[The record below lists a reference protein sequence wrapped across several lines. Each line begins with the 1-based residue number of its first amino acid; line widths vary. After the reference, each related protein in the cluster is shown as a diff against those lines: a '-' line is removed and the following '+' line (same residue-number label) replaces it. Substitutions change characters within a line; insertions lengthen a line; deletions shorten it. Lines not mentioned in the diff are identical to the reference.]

1 MAQGLQEAGALVAE
15 AAFLAHELREAA
27 LPAKGPWE
35 AFRWLPEAQG
45 VALSTHEAWRLSL
58 TAQGSQKAFL
68 QLSEAQVASR
78 KLHEARGWPY

>member
-45 VALSTHEAWRLSL
+45 VALSTHEAW
-58 TAQGSQKAFL
+58 
-68 QLSEAQVASR
+68 
-78 KLHEARGWPY
+78 